1 MGKSLKRLLLLAAL
15 LAVFVPL
22 QTRPASGYTFQSPQ
36 LLDNG
41 PTFDT
46 TPAALQASNGTLW
59 VVWDSDRLVQNQVF
73 YKTYNGT
80 TWTSPKNLT
89 WGPSYQNNQQPSIA
103 QLQNGTIILAWSN
116 NQTGHFNLWYKT
128 LTGNVWSAS
137 YQFTESCPGC
147 GKVFLAGD
155 LASRMVLGTDGTLWV
170 FWERDTF
177 SSSCPILNAC
187 KQIFYKTLKGNVL
200 SGDIQV
206 TVDPTFNT
214 VPGVSVVKD
223 GSLRLTYSKFIA
235 KGPAYSIFYRTF
247 NGTQWS
253 SEVSLTSSNFDLDS
267 DIVQDRNGTLWLFW
281 ARDLTVGPSSFLTK
295 LFYKFSSDAGQTW
308 SQDTQLTFT
317 SSSNDDDPFPVQSRD
332 RSLWIFYDSDFLAS
346 VDIWYVKTNP
356 IWPVHDVAVT
366 KIQVSSGCVSP
377 VFPACLYPYGD
388 ACSCVATVSV
398 TVSDLG
404 DFIENASLTV
414 RAVNRTVF
422 TLGSAWSFM
431 AGGTSKVFTFNWNS
445 SAVVAPPG
453 RYTIIASVQQVP
465 GEIIGASLD
474 NVLSYR
480 TLNVLLPGDLTKDGI
495 VNIIDAGIMG
505 ASYNSRPGYP
515 NWNPDAD
522 IARFGVV
529 NIIDFGILGA
539 NYSKSI

>member
-1 MGKSLKRLLLLAAL
+1 M
-15 LAVFVPL
+15 VPL
-22 QTRPASGYTFQSPQ
+22 QTRPVSGYTFQSPQ

-59 VVWDSDRLVQNQVF
+59 VVWDSDRLVQNQIF
-73 YKTYNGT
+73 FKTYNGT

-89 WGPSYQNNQQPSIA
+89 WGPSFQNNQQPSIA
-103 QLQNGTIILAWSN
+103 QLANGTIILAWSN

-187 KQIFYKTLKGNVL
+187 KQIFYKTLKGNVW
-200 SGDIQV
+200 SGDVQV

-214 VPGVSVVKD
+214 VPGVAVVKD

-253 SEVSLTSSNFDLDS
+253 SEVPLTSSNFDLDS

-295 LFYKFSSDAGQTW
+295 LFYKFSPDGGLTW
-308 SQDTQLTFT
+308 SPDTQLTFT
-317 SSSNDDDPFPVQSRD
+317 SGSNDDDPFPVQARD

-366 KIQVSSGCVSP
+366 KIQPSP
-377 VFPACLYPYGD
+377 GRIYPWQ
-388 ACSCVATVSV
+388 VTTVNV

-404 DFIENASLTV
+404 DFIESIQLTV
-414 RAVNRTVF
+414 QAVNKTTF
-422 TLGSAWSFM
+422 TIGTGSTFL
-431 AGGTSKVFTFNWNS
+431 AGGTSKVFSFSWNATGAS
-445 SAVVAPPG
+445 PG
-453 RYTIIASVQQVP
+453 RYVIVASVPLMP
-465 GEIIGASLD
+465 GETIGAGLD
-474 NVLSYR
+474 NTLRYK
-480 TLNVLLPGDLTKDGI
+480 TLNILIPGDLDKNGI
-495 VNIIDAGIMG
+495 VNIIDAGMMG
-505 ASYNSRPGYP
+505 AAFYSRPGYP

-522 IARFGVV
+522 IDHDLFVS
-529 NIIDFGILGA
+529 IIDFGILGA
-539 NYSKSI
+539 NYGKSI